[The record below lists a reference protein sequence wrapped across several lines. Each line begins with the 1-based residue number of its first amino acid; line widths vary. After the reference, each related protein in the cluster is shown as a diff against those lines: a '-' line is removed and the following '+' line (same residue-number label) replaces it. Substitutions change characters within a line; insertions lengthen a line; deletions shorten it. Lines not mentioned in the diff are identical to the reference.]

1 MSDYIT
7 IAGIVQFDPRTRQ
20 AGDKQVR
27 DVVIRAIGSNKNF
40 SVTIWPEKAGVPVN
54 KGDFLVCDGKY
65 SQSVG
70 QNKAGEQVTYNNL
83 SATTIIRIAGDEADA
98 ASMPTATP
106 VAAATTS
113 DDFPF

>member
-20 AGDKQVR
+20 AGSKTVR

-40 SVTIWPEKAGVPVN
+40 SVTVWPEKENITIN

-65 SQSVG
+65 SQSAG
-70 QNKAGEQVTYNNL
+70 QNKEGAQVTYNNL
-83 SATTIIRIAGDEADA
+83 SATTIIRIAGEGEDT
-98 ASMPTATP
+98 ASQP
-106 VAAATTS
+106 VASVSSDTG

>member
-7 IAGIVQFDPRTRQ
+7 IAGIVQFDPRTRT

-27 DVVIRAIGSNKNF
+27 DVVIRAIGNNKNY
-40 SVTIWPEKAGVPVN
+40 SVTIWPEKANIPIN
-54 KGDFLVCDGKY
+54 KGDVLFVDGKL

-83 SATTIIRIAGDEADA
+83 SATAIVRIACDTSSSPTTTDDTVSVSTGDE
-98 ASMPTATP
+98 
-106 VAAATTS
+106 
-113 DDFPF
+113 FPF

>member
-1 MSDYIT
+1 MSEYIT
-7 IAGIVQFDPRTRQ
+7 VAGLVQFDPRTRT

-40 SVTIWPEKAGVPVN
+40 SITMWPEKSHITIN
-54 KGDFLVCDGKY
+54 KGDFIVCDGKH

-70 QNKAGEQVTYNNL
+70 QNKEGEQVTYNNL
-83 SATTIIRIAGDEADA
+83 SATTVVRFAGEADA
-98 ASMPTATP
+98 GVSSAPKAATP
-106 VAAATTS
+106 AATG

>member
-1 MSDYIT
+1 MSDYTT
-7 IAGIVQFDPRTRQ
+7 IGGIVQFEPRTRT

-27 DVVIRAIGSNKNF
+27 DVVVRDMATKKNF
-40 SVTIWPEKAGVPVN
+40 SVTLWPEKGNIPIS
-54 KGDFLVCDGKY
+54 KGDFLVVDGKL

-83 SATTIIRIAGDEADA
+83 SATTVIRIAGDAG
-98 ASMPTATP
+98 ASAP
-106 VAAATTS
+106 VAAANTPASTG